1 MKTPTELLEEV
12 VGVEQGVKVLYYTG
26 FLSRDMEHT
35 DGYTTL
41 RLWRLLHMSRSIM
54 NYGVGILIQQRN
66 REDEYNYY
74 IVRTEKSGIPP
85 VLGVIA
91 KELEEAT
98 RIRPPSSWWGNGTL

>member
-12 VGVEQGVKVLYYTG
+12 VGVEPGVRVLYYTG
-26 FLSRDMEHT
+26 FLSRDMEYT
-35 DGYTTL
+35 DGYTKL

-54 NYGVGILIQQRN
+54 NYGVGMLTQRRIKEN
-66 REDEYNYY
+66 EYSYY

-91 KELEEAT
+91 KELEEAVK
-98 RIRPPSSWWGNGTL
+98 IRPPSSWWGNGTL